1 MLQGPSLEGLD
12 FRFLDFGQRQVR
24 LRPVVEEPL
33 IAFPV
38 KLDRALLLRL
48 GGSDP
53 FVKRGLKL
61 GERRDGFACFFDR
74 KGSWQ
79 RLRFFESSRLAND
92 ARPGCGRDRFGLAPL
107 FRARRTIVYP
117 ASYTRPRYWN
127 L

>member
-1 MLQGPSLEGLD
+1 MLQRPGLEGFDL
-12 FRFLDFGQRQVR
+12 RLLDFGQRQMR
-24 LRPVVEEPL
+24 PRPVVEKPL

-53 FVKRGLKL
+53 LVKSGLKL
-61 GERRDGFACFFDR
+61 GERRDVFACFFDR

-92 ARPGCGRDRFGLAPL
+92 ARPRRGRDRFGLAPVSPPL
-107 FRARRTIVYP
+107 LRG
-117 ASYTRPRYWN
+117 ASGCWN
-127 L
+127 SQTQPIP